1 MSLKN
6 WGATTIPSSVPPLVL
21 SSSPLFSSLSVV
33 VDVVVSVVELAV
45 SEVLV
50 ELSDVAVE
58 VSDVLLVVSV
68 VAVEVSEVE
77 LVVSVV
83 LVVVSVVSVE
93 ISVTTL
99 GLIVKDKVASIGFP
113 YNPTVLTV
121 SITSPGL
128 NALSVPL
135 GWISTAVGGT
145 ADHSRLGW
153 STFLPDSSKN

>member
-1 MSLKN
+1 M
-6 WGATTIPSSVPPLVL
+6 L
-21 SSSPLFSSLSVV
+21 SSSPLLSSLSVF
-33 VDVVVSVVELAV
+33 VDVVVSVVELVV

-50 ELSDVAVE
+50 ELSEVAVE
-58 VSDVLLVVSV
+58 VSEVEVAVSDVLVVVSV

-77 LVVSVV
+77 VDVSVV

-99 GLIVKDKVASIGFP
+99 GLIVKDKVASMGFP
-113 YNPTVLTV
+113 CKPTVLTL
-121 SITSPGL
+121 SITFPAFR
-128 NALSVPL
+128 ALRVPS
-135 GWISTAVGGT
+135 GWISTALGGT